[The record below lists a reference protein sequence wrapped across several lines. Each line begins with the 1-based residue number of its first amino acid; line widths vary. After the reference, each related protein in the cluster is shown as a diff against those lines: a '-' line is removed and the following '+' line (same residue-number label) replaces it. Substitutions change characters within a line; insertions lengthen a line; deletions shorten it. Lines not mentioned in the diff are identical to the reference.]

1 MEERKLGK
9 IALLSEP
16 RGEFVIQEYPLPEPV
31 PGTLL
36 LRQELAGICGT
47 DAHIW
52 AGYGDPALF
61 PIVLGHENVGI
72 IEALG
77 EGVGTDFFG
86 NPVQVGDRVAVKP
99 GVSCNACYF
108 CLVLGSPTRCPN
120 KRGAYGFNPPGTS
133 PFNGGF
139 AQYLSL
145 DIPGTFF
152 FKTEM
157 EPERAVL
164 LEPFTVALH
173 GADRSKIRLGDAV
186 VVQGSGAIGLL
197 TIVCAKMAGAAKM
210 IAIGGPKGRLELARE
225 LGADMTIDIAEVTEP
240 EERVKLVREN
250 TPRGYGADVV
260 FECAGV
266 PAALIEGISLV
277 RDSGTLVEMGNF
289 IDTGSVSLNPN
300 RHLVTR
306 NLNLIAVFGSSV
318 EHFTRALAILERG
331 EYPFAKMISHK
342 IPLGRIREG
351 MEALQGAYR
360 MDERGVSKI
369 AVAPNQP

>member
-1 MEERKLGK
+1 MKEGRFGQ
-9 IALLSEP
+9 IAILSEP
-16 RGEFVIQEYPLPEPV
+16 RGEFIVKEYPLPEPA

-47 DAHIW
+47 DAHLW

-77 EGVGTDFFG
+77 EGVETDFFG
-86 NPVQVGDRVAVKP
+86 NRIQVGNRIAVKP

-108 CLVLGSPTRCPN
+108 CLVLRSPTRCPN
-120 KRGAYGFNPPGTS
+120 KRGAYGFHPPRTS

-139 AQYLSL
+139 AQYLYL
-145 DIPGTFF
+145 DIPSTFF

-157 EPERAVL
+157 EAERAVL

-173 GADRSKIRLGDAV
+173 GADRSGIRLGDTV

-197 TIVCAKMAGAAKM
+197 TIVCAKMGGAAKV
-210 IAIGGPKGRLELARE
+210 IAVGGPKGRLGLAEE
-225 LGADMTIDIAEVTEP
+225 LGADMTIDIAEVTKP
-240 EERVKLVREN
+240 EERAKLVREN
-250 TPRGYGADVV
+250 TRGGYGADVV

-277 RDSGTLVEMGNF
+277 RDSGTLVEMGHF

-306 NLNLIAVFGSSV
+306 NLNLIAVFGSSE
-318 EHFTRALAILERG
+318 EHFARALTILERG
-331 EYPFAKMISHK
+331 EYPFAKLVSHK
-342 IPLGRIREG
+342 IPLERIREA

-360 MDERGVSKI
+360 LDGREAIKI
-369 AVAPNQP
+369 AVAPN